1 MQLSAVNVGDQFKA
15 HLDDLLLYL
24 GDNLGTLLWK
34 AFLILLILFLAR
46 VVLNLIS
53 RQTKRVIDSKR
64 YHRSEQQGRRV
75 DTMMTL
81 VRSVARYTVYF
92 VAFLLV
98 LGQLGVG
105 DYMGN
110 LLVTAGVGSLAIGIG
125 AQSLVKDVATGF
137 FMMFENQFSVGDYIK
152 LDTVEGTVEA
162 TAMRVTYLR
171 TFRGEQIIIPN
182 GTINRVINYS
192 RGNCLA
198 LVTVLIRYEDDAQ
211 QAMDC
216 IQEAITQFASD
227 HEELVAEP
235 PAVRGITGFTNLGVE
250 IGVMCRAKPMQFWAL
265 ERGLRLAIKRA
276 LDQAG
281 FVIPSLYVSPE
292 NSQAGRA
299 EVILPPPQENP
310 PV

>member
-1 MQLSAVNVGDQFKA
+1 MLLSAASAGAQFKG
-15 HLDDLLLYL
+15 HLDGLLSYI
-24 GDNLGTLLWK
+24 GDNMGTLLWK
-34 AFLILLILFLAR
+34 ACSILVIIFLAR

-53 RQTKRVIDSKR
+53 RQTRRVIDSKR
-64 YHRSEQQGRRV
+64 YHRSEQQGKRV

-182 GTINRVINYS
+182 GSIGRVINYS

-198 LVTVLIRYEDDAQ
+198 LVTVLVSYEDDIQA
-211 QAMDC
+211 AMDC
-216 IQEAITQFASD
+216 IGEAIRQYAACHGD
-227 HEELVAEP
+227 LVAEP
-235 PAVRGITGFTNLGVE
+235 PVVRGVTGFTNLGVE
-250 IGVMCRAKPMQFWAL
+250 IGVMCRAKPMQFWAV
-265 ERGLRLAIKRA
+265 ERGMRLAVKTA
-276 LDQAG
+276 LDAG
-281 FVIPSLYVSPE
+281 GFTIPSLFTPSE
-292 NSQAGRA
+292 HGQGAR
-299 EVILPPPQENP
+299 EEILTPPDAPQE
-310 PV
+310 